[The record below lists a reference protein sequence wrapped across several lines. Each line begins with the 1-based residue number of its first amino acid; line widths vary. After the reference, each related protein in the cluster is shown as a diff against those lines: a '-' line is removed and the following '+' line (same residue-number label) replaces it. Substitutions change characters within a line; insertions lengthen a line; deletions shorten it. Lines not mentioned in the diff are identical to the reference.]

1 VKESVLALGRTSE
14 ILDASLQVRNSFLDS
29 RLGTLFLFEVFEKE
43 QCDSR
48 VGVRFVMNTGSGGKG
63 IPNRSEIGIRVLRLN
78 EFVCRINPEDG
89 NRNVVP

>member
-48 VGVRFVMNTGSGGKG
+48 EEKAFLTAVR
-63 IPNRSEIGIRVLRLN
+63 
-78 EFVCRINPEDG
+78 
-89 NRNVVP
+89 